1 MVSQVNHT
9 DSRAKIQLNKV
20 LGLAQYNTRMS
31 EVYQEVSNFSK
42 TKEVQA
48 MLLAEQFINADL
60 DALKSY
66 ERKEGAAAEKELA
79 GKRLAKKMIRD
90 GFSLTKIKDYTE
102 LPIETIT
109 ELQKEFNR
117 ENHDKGNDSRD
128 EDEITDEH
136 PLLDSFGDMDE
147 LKRIQEER
155 EQEKRQQKENI
166 TSTSNTEKVD
176 KGTKLSKMNI
186 ESNHEF

>member
-1 MVSQVNHT
+1 
-9 DSRAKIQLNKV
+9 
-20 LGLAQYNTRMS
+20 MS

-90 GFSLTKIKDYTE
+90 GFFLTKIKDYTE

-109 ELQKEFNR
+109 ELQKEFNQ
-117 ENHDKGNDSRD
+117 ENSNKGNDS
-128 EDEITDEH
+128 
-136 PLLDSFGDMDE
+136 
-147 LKRIQEER
+147 
-155 EQEKRQQKENI
+155 
-166 TSTSNTEKVD
+166 
-176 KGTKLSKMNI
+176 
-186 ESNHEF
+186 ES